1 MNIGRPDFYFLALMG
16 SPNPRPKSHFK
27 SLNCREGS
35 DFLYWKKLEHM
46 TQEAVLKIR
55 IFYMDGNYVLKGKD
69 EKTEFMDLL
78 DHTTFLELERMSET
92 V

>member
-1 MNIGRPDFYFLALMG
+1 
-16 SPNPRPKSHFK
+16 
-27 SLNCREGS
+27 
-35 DFLYWKKLEHM
+35 M

-69 EKTEFMDLL
+69 EKTEFLDLL